1 MINLG
6 KNKLILASKSPRR
19 NELLK
24 GMGLDFEVRTKET
37 EEIFP
42 AHLAVNEVAGYLAEL
57 KAKAFQG
64 EINHDEIILASDTVV
79 ILNGEFLGKPAD
91 KEEAQQMLRKLSGKE
106 HQVIT
111 GVTLYSKEKCLT
123 KQDSTLVVFK
133 ELTEEEINYYIDNY
147 HPFDKAGGYGI
158 QDWIGYIGV
167 KKIEGSF
174 FNVMGLPV
182 HLVYEMLS
190 SFLDQ

>member
-1 MINLG
+1 MIDLG
-6 KNKLILASKSPRR
+6 NKKLILASKSPRR
-19 NELLK
+19 LELLK
-24 GMGLDFEVRTKET
+24 GMGLDFEVRVKDTQENFPTHLSVTK
-37 EEIFP
+37 
-42 AHLAVNEVAGYLAEL
+42 VASFLSEL

-64 EINHDEIILASDTVV
+64 EINNDEIILASDTVV
-79 ILNGEFLGKPAD
+79 ILSGEFLGKPAD

-133 ELTEEEINYYIDNY
+133 ELTDLEINFYIDNY

-158 QDWIGYIGV
+158 QEWIGYIGV
-167 KKIEGSF
+167 QKIEGSF

-190 SFLDQ
+190 SWRE